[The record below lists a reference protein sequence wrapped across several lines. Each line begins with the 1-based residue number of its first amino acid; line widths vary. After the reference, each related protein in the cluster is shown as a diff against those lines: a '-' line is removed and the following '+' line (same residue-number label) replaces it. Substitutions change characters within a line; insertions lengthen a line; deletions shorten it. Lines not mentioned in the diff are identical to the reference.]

1 MSRPAGS
8 IGGGNTLPV
17 GACRRRTQGPNRPR
31 IRNCPIPVACAPRV
45 APPVNV
51 DAEGVLHRYRVAQ
64 PDGTEM
70 PWEVLAP
77 APALSAVGHH
87 YGLETMRIA
96 LHWICLANISFRA
109 AAKCFTP
116 LAGQEQ
122 PSFWSI
128 RLWVL
133 RLGLYE
139 LTRPKEHGQDWVF
152 IVDATIALGPHKALI
167 ILGVPLS
174 QMQQAGFNLGHQD
187 VVCLAIRITAHCTG
201 QVVLEGLNSASGA
214 VGVPVLIVSDGG
226 SDVKK
231 GVTLFQAEHPEVVW
245 NYDLSHRLALLLE
258 EELGSQEWW
267 ADFLT
272 QTAGCRQECQQTAW
286 AHLQPP
292 ALRIKA
298 RWLNV
303 KPLVNWALRVIDYGQ
318 RQRLHTGPFARL
330 FGWLYGYERALEQ
343 ARQMLIVLEQTST
356 LIKAQGLSF
365 RQVCRCEKKLRGL
378 HFKGLVQRLVNRV
391 LTFLW
396 EQVANLPPGQAF
408 LDSSDVL
415 ESLFGKFKAVVERSP
430 LRAITE
436 MVLLL
441 AALTS
446 PRTIE
451 AIQAAMETVPAAQ
464 VRDWF
469 AANGEPSLL
478 AQRRQALG

>member
-1 MSRPAGS
+1 
-8 IGGGNTLPV
+8 V
-17 GACRRRTQGPNRPR
+17 
-31 IRNCPIPVACAPRV
+31 
-45 APPVNV
+45 PPPLSV
-51 DAEGVLHRYRVAQ
+51 DAEAVLKRYGVAQ
-64 PDGTEM
+64 SDGTEM
-70 PWEVLAP
+70 EWEVLEPASAAP
-77 APALSAVGHH
+77 VRAAGHH

-96 LHWICLANISFRA
+96 LHWICLSNISFRA
-109 AAKCFTP
+109 AAKCFIP
-116 LAGQEQ
+116 LAGKEP

-133 RLGLYE
+133 RLGLYQ
-139 LTRPKEHGQDWVF
+139 LTRPKVRAQDWVF

-174 QMQQAGFNLGHQD
+174 QMQQQGFKLGHQD
-187 VVCLAIRITAHCTG
+187 VVSLEIRITAHCTG
-201 QVVLEGLNSASGA
+201 QFVLESLNWASEA

-231 GVTLFQAEHPEVVW
+231 GVSLFQAEHPEVVW

-258 EELGSQEWW
+258 EELGGQEWW

-272 QTAGCRQECQQTAW
+272 QTARARQACQQTAW

-292 ALRIKA
+292 ALRLKA

-318 RQRLHTGPFARL
+318 RQQLHTGPFARL
-330 FGWLYGYERALEQ
+330 FGWLYAYERALEQ
-343 ARQMLIVLEQTST
+343 ARQMISVLEQTCT
-356 LIKAQGLSF
+356 IIKEQGLSF

-378 HFKGLVQRLVNRV
+378 KFKGLVQCLVNRV

-396 EQVANLPPGQAF
+396 EQVAELPPGQEF

-430 LRAITE
+430 MRAITE

-446 PRTIE
+446 SRTDEVIL
-451 AIQAAMETVPAAQ
+451 AAMETVPTAQ